1 MVAAGAAIQ
10 VIGLEAYGA
19 AEFGIKTVQASGEFL
34 EQFANAPFTTTYQT
48 VVKLGQGVYTVI
60 ANPGLVLNGAV
71 DIAAK
76 LLDPNVDPKVK
87 GYVAANLLFALAVP
101 GGAEAKALP
110 EVKEIEALLKAGKEA
125 KAIEVAK
132 GVVVKQGRIIERTG
146 EHVRVL

>member
-1 MVAAGAAIQ
+1 M
-10 VIGLEAYGA
+10 
-19 AEFGIKTVQASGEFL
+19 QASGEFL

-87 GYVAANLLFALAVP
+87 DTWPPTCCLRWRCLAA
-101 GGAEAKALP
+101 
-110 EVKEIEALLKAGKEA
+110 
-125 KAIEVAK
+125 
-132 GVVVKQGRIIERTG
+132 RR
-146 EHVRVL
+146 